1 MHTSTTP
8 TATPTELRISSEA
21 PARTEQRS
29 SRRFFTDE
37 PYLTPDGAQHRTF
50 HAQMNRPFDAWAL
63 FTFTAWALEDI
74 WLTPPIPFIEQ
85 RVKATLRSDTALP
98 HEVRWLLRHVFGFED
113 AQFLRFELEAPTDA
127 AAEPRAEFLASLLS
141 VVHLVLDQ
149 YDMRRLLDALPTLPV
164 SMREQVCAQRPPTD
178 AEAIASYLRVCFQC
192 VELAYHHDETFVRT
206 SKPSLAEPPDA
217 LHQAVQGATETTNTS
232 QPSHDVTDSAAS
244 DPYLTA
250 QDDAYQKHRL
260 PYPTAAGTAH
270 RTFQFRVEFDHDL
283 RPLRAMLGWAI
294 EQWWSSPLCPW
305 GDADAKF
312 TLKPN
317 TLSLNE
323 VRWLF
328 AQVGDCHVAM
338 ETIELA
344 ENYTGERRYMDEYE
358 LGVVCPSRATLH
370 HAVGGLYDYIESLEL
385 TAERAS
391 DAADMMRKNME
402 SFNRTGRHA

>member
-8 TATPTELRISSEA
+8 TATPTELWISSEA
-21 PARTEQRS
+21 PARTEQCS

-63 FTFTAWALEDI
+63 FTFTAWALEDV

-98 HEVRWLLRHVFGFED
+98 HEVRWLLRHVFGFEG
-113 AQFLRFELEAPTDA
+113 AQVLRFELEAPTDA
-127 AAEPRAEFLASLLS
+127 AAEPRAEFLASLLA
-141 VVHLVLDQ
+141 VVHLFLDQ
-149 YDMRRLLDALPTLPV
+149 YDVPRLVDALPALPA
-164 SMREQVCAQRPPTD
+164 STREEVCAQRPSTD
-178 AEAIASYLRVCFQC
+178 LEAIASYLRACFQC
-192 VELAYHHDETFVRT
+192 VELAYYHDETFARA
-206 SKPSLAEPPDA
+206 SKAAPAEPADA
-217 LHQAVQGATETTNTS
+217 LPQAVQAATATTKTS
-232 QPSHDVTDSAAS
+232 RPSSDVSDSTAS
-244 DPYLTA
+244 APYLTA

-260 PYPTAAGTAH
+260 PYVTTPGTAH

-283 RPLRAMLGWAI
+283 LQLRAMLGWAT
-294 EQWWSSPLCPW
+294 ETWWSSPICPW

-317 TLSLNE
+317 TLSLDE
-323 VRWLF
+323 LRWLF

-338 ETIELA
+338 ETIELT

-358 LGVVCPSRATLH
+358 LGAVCPSRASLH

-391 DAADMMRKNME
+391 DAVNAMRKHME
-402 SFNRTGRHA
+402 PFNGAARYA